1 MKFFFN
7 IHVLVFTL
15 LVFVLV
21 VSCADVETETSG
33 YAALEISLDDVS
45 HRKAARSKLAPSMT
59 SSDAVTILAVLMPA
73 VKCES
78 SSANSGS
85 EYSRAL
91 VGITSQNVKL
101 VVPLDTQVKLCLY
114 FFRETLSLN
123 ELGAGTTAP
132 EGFGESG
139 IFMIDSETTAKT
151 VSVEFWTTSYST
163 VTLKISSISSVGILT
178 GSKGTVKL
186 KSTSGELMD
195 NNSFTITSADNGS
208 KSVEFTNVVYNSYSY
223 DVEIMGFIPADQAFL
238 VSSETETLDVKLTP
252 NYVDIDWLSFDNMS
266 IAQVGT
272 SPYAQAN
279 GTLVLNVP
287 YDLKDNV
294 TQIIS
299 LMQVMRI
306 GGNTIVDVTPPVD
319 LSTWTKTEGT
329 DNVTDNVT
337 YTTLFSTAS
346 YLPLIHGSNELQIVL
361 TVNDESKILTIGT
374 IGYDACIDS
383 DTMCLTLSW
392 GDGLPATDD
401 GQDPDLHSYY
411 FPDWTYNE
419 ETTNSSFDNT
429 SRGPRYW
436 IYNNDANKKY
446 TVTGDTVQVNGASED
461 TDNETQV
468 WATDGQKVGNGT
480 YLFYVEDVTDTD
492 VQNFKLV
499 LSGPGL
505 SDNITYGPY
514 DFKDDDDNAT
524 TEAVNPQAVFFIQV
538 DNNSIVR
545 SDNISVGKN
554 LDNVS
559 STGTFTANAST
570 EVFTDTAH
578 GHLDTQVIR
587 VSGATSLPTGL
598 LDNTDYYVRDKTDD
612 TFKLALSS
620 GGTAVAISD
629 TGSGTL
635 TWTKTLMQWTGSLQ
649 NSVVIPP

>member
-1 MKFFFN
+1 
-7 IHVLVFTL
+7 VLA
-15 LVFVLV
+15 

-33 YAALEISLDDVS
+33 YASLKINLDDVS
-45 HRKAARSKLAPSMT
+45 NRKTGRSKLAPSMT

-85 EYSRAL
+85 EYSRGL
-91 VGITSQNVKL
+91 VDITTQNVKL

-114 FFRETLSLN
+114 FFRETFSLF
-123 ELGAGTTAP
+123 ELGAVTTAP

-139 IFMIDSETTAKT
+139 IFSIDSETTDKT
-151 VSVEFWTTSYST
+151 ISVEFWTTSYST
-163 VTLKISSISSVGILT
+163 VTLKISSISSVGFVT
-178 GSKGTVKL
+178 GNKGTAKL

-361 TVNDESKILTIGT
+361 TVNDESKIQTMGT

-383 DTMCLTLSW
+383 DTMCLSLSW
-392 GDGLPATDD
+392 TD

-436 IYNNDANKKY
+436 IYSNAANKKY
-446 TVTGDTVQVNGASED
+446 SATGETIHFIDGNSP
-461 TDNETQV
+461 TDKETQV
-468 WATDGQKVGNGT
+468 WATDSQKVGNGT
-480 YLFYVEDVTDTD
+480 YLVYVEDVSETD
-492 VQNFKLV
+492 VQNFELV

-505 SDNITYGPY
+505 SDNLTYGPY
-514 DFKDDDDNAT
+514 DFKEDGDNST

-538 DNNSIVR
+538 ENNSIVR
-545 SDNISVGKN
+545 SDNVSVGEN
-554 LDNVS
+554 
-559 STGTFTANAST
+559 
-570 EVFTDTAH
+570 
-578 GHLDTQVIR
+578 
-587 VSGATSLPTGL
+587 
-598 LDNTDYYVRDKTDD
+598 
-612 TFKLALSS
+612 LSS
-620 GGTAVAISD
+620 
-629 TGSGTL
+629 
-635 TWTKTLMQWTGSLQ
+635 TLMQWTGSLQ
-649 NSVVIPP
+649 NSVVD

>member
-45 HRKAARSKLAPSMT
+45 HRKAARSKLAPNFTHGSGHSMT
-59 SSDAVTILAVLMPA
+59 SSDAKTILAVLMPA

-139 IFMIDSETTAKT
+139 IFTIDSETTAKSI
-151 VSVEFWTTSYST
+151 SVEFWTTSYST
-163 VTLKISSISSVGILT
+163 VTLKLSSISSIGFFP
-178 GSKGTVKL
+178 GSKGIAML

-223 DVEIMGFIPADQAFL
+223 DIEIMGFIPADQAFL

-266 IAQVGT
+266 IAQVET
-272 SPYAQAN
+272 SPYATAS

-287 YDLKDNV
+287 IDLKDNV

-299 LMQVMRI
+299 LMQVKRI
-306 GGNTIVDVTPPVD
+306 GGNTIVDVTPPVA
-319 LSTWTKTEGT
+319 LSNWTKTEGT

-361 TVNDESKILTIGT
+361 TVNDETKILTMGT
-374 IGYDACIDS
+374 VKYDACIDS
-383 DTMCLTLSW
+383 NTMCLSLSW
-392 GDGLPATDD
+392 TDGL
-401 GQDPDLHSYY
+401 DPDLHSYY

-419 ETTNSSFDNT
+419 ETTNSSFDNS

-436 IYNNDANKKY
+436 IYSNAAYKKY
-446 TVTGDTVQVNGASED
+446 SATGETIHFIDGNSPTDT
-461 TDNETQV
+461 ETQV
-468 WATDGQKVGNGT
+468 WATHGQKVGNGT
-480 YLFYVEDVTDTD
+480 YLFYVEDVSEID

-514 DFKDDDDNAT
+514 DFKEDGDNST

-538 DNNSIVR
+538 ENNSIVR
-545 SDNISVGKN
+545 SDNVSVGEN
-554 LDNVS
+554 
-559 STGTFTANAST
+559 
-570 EVFTDTAH
+570 
-578 GHLDTQVIR
+578 
-587 VSGATSLPTGL
+587 
-598 LDNTDYYVRDKTDD
+598 
-612 TFKLALSS
+612 LSS
-620 GGTAVAISD
+620 
-629 TGSGTL
+629 
-635 TWTKTLMQWTGSLQ
+635 TLMQWTGSLQ
-649 NSVVIPP
+649 NSVVIPQ

>member
-7 IHVLVFTL
+7 IHVLVLTL

-45 HRKAARSKLAPSMT
+45 HRKAARSKLAPNFTHGSGHSMT
-59 SSDAVTILAVLMPA
+59 SSDAKTILAVLMPA

-139 IFMIDSETTAKT
+139 IFTIDSETTAKSI
-151 VSVEFWTTSYST
+151 SVEFWTTSYST
-163 VTLKISSISSVGILT
+163 VTLKLSSISSIGFLT

-252 NYVDIDWLSFDNMS
+252 NYVDIDWLSFENMS

-272 SPYAQAN
+272 SPYATAS

-287 YDLKDNV
+287 NDLKDNV

-299 LMQVMRI
+299 LMQVKRI
-306 GGNTIVDVTPPVD
+306 GGSTIVDVTPPAD
-319 LSTWTKTEGT
+319 LATWTKTEEGT
-329 DNVTDNVT
+329 DSVT

-361 TVNDESKILTIGT
+361 TVNDESKILTMGT
-374 IGYDACIDS
+374 VDYDACIDS
-383 DTMCLTLSW
+383 NTMCLTLSW
-392 GDGLPATDD
+392 TDGL
-401 GQDPDLHSYY
+401 DPDLHSYY
-411 FPDWTYNE
+411 FPDWTYKE
-419 ETTNSSFDNT
+419 EENGSFDNT

-436 IYNNDANKKY
+436 IYSNAANKKY
-446 TVTGDTVQVNGASED
+446 SATGETIHFIDGNSPSDT
-461 TDNETQV
+461 ETQV
-468 WATDGQKVGNGT
+468 WATHGQKVGNGT
-480 YLFYVEDVTDTD
+480 YLFYVEDVSEKD

-514 DFKDDDDNAT
+514 DFKEDGDNST

-538 DNNSIVR
+538 ENNSIVR
-545 SDNISVGKN
+545 SDNVSVGKN

-559 STGTFTANAST
+559 S
-570 EVFTDTAH
+570 
-578 GHLDTQVIR
+578 
-587 VSGATSLPTGL
+587 
-598 LDNTDYYVRDKTDD
+598 
-612 TFKLALSS
+612 
-620 GGTAVAISD
+620 
-629 TGSGTL
+629 
-635 TWTKTLMQWTGSLQ
+635 TLMQWTGSLQ
-649 NSVVIPP
+649 NSVVE

>member
-33 YAALEISLDDVS
+33 YAALKINLDDVS
-45 HRKAARSKLAPSMT
+45 YRKAAHSKLAPNFTHGSEHSMT

-91 VGITSQNVKL
+91 VDITTQNVKL
-101 VVPLDTQVKLCLY
+101 LIPLDTQVKLCLY
-114 FFRETLSLN
+114 FYRETLSLN

-139 IFMIDSETTAKT
+139 IFSIDSETIAKT

-163 VTLKISSISSVGILT
+163 VTLKISSISSIGIFT
-178 GSKGTVKL
+178 GSKGTAKL
-186 KSTSGELMD
+186 NSGSGVLTD
-195 NNSFTITSADNGS
+195 NKSFTITSADNGS
-208 KSVEFTNVVYNSYSY
+208 KSVEFTNVVYDSYSY

-266 IAQVGT
+266 ISQVGT
-272 SPYAQAN
+272 SPYATAS

-299 LMQVMRI
+299 LMQVKRI
-306 GGNTIVDVTPPVD
+306 SGNTIVDVTPPVD
-319 LSTWTKTEGT
+319 LSIWTKTAES
-329 DNVTDNVT
+329 TDNVT
-337 YTTLFSTAS
+337 YTTEFLTAS

-383 DTMCLTLSW
+383 DTMCLSLSW
-392 GDGLPATDD
+392 TDGLDL
-401 GQDPDLHSYY
+401 DLHSYY
-411 FPDWTYNE
+411 FPEWTYNE
-419 ETTNSSFDNT
+419 ETTNGSFDNT

-436 IYNNDANKKY
+436 VYSNAANKKY
-446 TVTGDTVQVNGASED
+446 TVTGDTIQFIDGTSPS
-461 TDNETQV
+461 DNETQI
-468 WATDGQKVGNGT
+468 WATHGQKVGNGT
-480 YLFYVEDVTDTD
+480 YLFYVEDVTDPD
-492 VQNFKLV
+492 VQNFQLV

-514 DFKDDDDNAT
+514 DFKPGLDNSTAL
-524 TEAVNPQAVFFIQV
+524 NPQAVFFIQV
-538 DNNSIVR
+538 ENNSIVR
-545 SDNISVGKN
+545 SDNVSVG
-554 LDNVS
+554 DN
-559 STGTFTANAST
+559 
-570 EVFTDTAH
+570 
-578 GHLDTQVIR
+578 
-587 VSGATSLPTGL
+587 
-598 LDNTDYYVRDKTDD
+598 
-612 TFKLALSS
+612 LSS
-620 GGTAVAISD
+620 
-629 TGSGTL
+629 
-635 TWTKTLMQWTGSLQ
+635 TLMQWTGDLQ
-649 NSVVIPP
+649 NSSVFGK

>member
-45 HRKAARSKLAPSMT
+45 HRKAARSKLAPNFTHGSGHSMT
-59 SSDAVTILAVLMPA
+59 SSDAKTILAVLMPA

-91 VGITSQNVKL
+91 VAITAQTVKL

-139 IFMIDSETTAKT
+139 IFTIDSETTAKT
-151 VSVEFWTTSYST
+151 ISVEFWTTSYST
-163 VTLKISSISSVGILT
+163 VTLKLSSISSTGFNT
-178 GSKGTVKL
+178 GSKGTAKL

-266 IAQVGT
+266 ITQVGT
-272 SPYAQAN
+272 SPYAQAR

-287 YDLKDNV
+287 NDLKDNV

-299 LMQVMRI
+299 LMQVKRI
-306 GGNTIVDVTPPVD
+306 GGSTIVDVTPPFP
-319 LSTWTKTEGT
+319 LTGWTKTEGT
-329 DNVTDNVT
+329 ENVT
-337 YTTLFSTAS
+337 YTTEFSTAT

-361 TVNDESKILTIGT
+361 TVNDESKILTMGT
-374 IGYDACIDS
+374 VGYDACIDS
-383 DTMCLTLSW
+383 NTMCLTLSW
-392 GDGLPATDD
+392 GDGLSGTDD
-401 GQDPDLHSYY
+401 GLDPDLHSYY
-411 FPDWTYNE
+411 FPEWTYNE
-419 ETTNSSFDNT
+419 ETTNISFDNT
-429 SRGPRYW
+429 LRGERYW
-436 IYNNDANKKY
+436 VYSNAAYKKY
-446 TVTGDTVQVNGASED
+446 SATGETIHFIDGNSP
-461 TDNETQV
+461 TDKETQV

-480 YLFYVEDVTDTD
+480 YLFYVEDVSETD

-514 DFKDDDDNAT
+514 DFKVGLDNST
-524 TEAVNPQAVFFIQV
+524 AVNPQAVFFIQV
-538 DNNSIVR
+538 ENNSIVR
-545 SDNISVGKN
+545 SDNVSVG
-554 LDNVS
+554 DN
-559 STGTFTANAST
+559 
-570 EVFTDTAH
+570 
-578 GHLDTQVIR
+578 
-587 VSGATSLPTGL
+587 
-598 LDNTDYYVRDKTDD
+598 
-612 TFKLALSS
+612 LSS
-620 GGTAVAISD
+620 
-629 TGSGTL
+629 
-635 TWTKTLMQWTGSLQ
+635 TLMQWTGSLQ
-649 NSVVIPP
+649 NSVVD

>member
-7 IHVLVFTL
+7 IHVLVLTL

-45 HRKAARSKLAPSMT
+45 HRKAARSKLAPNFTHGSGHSMT
-59 SSDAVTILAVLMPA
+59 SSDAKTILAVLMPA

-139 IFMIDSETTAKT
+139 IFTIDSETTAKT
-151 VSVEFWTTSYST
+151 ISVEFWTTSYST
-163 VTLKISSISSVGILT
+163 VTLKLSSISSIGFLT

-252 NYVDIDWLSFDNMS
+252 NYVDIDWLSFENMS

-272 SPYAQAN
+272 SPYATAS

-287 YDLKDNV
+287 IDLKDNV

-299 LMQVMRI
+299 LMQVKRI
-306 GGNTIVDVTPPVD
+306 GGNTIVDVTPPVA
-319 LSTWTKTEGT
+319 LSSWTKTEEGT
-329 DNVTDNVT
+329 ENVT

-361 TVNDESKILTIGT
+361 TVNDESKILTMGT
-374 IGYDACIDS
+374 VDYDACIDS
-383 DTMCLTLSW
+383 NTMCLTLSW
-392 GDGLPATDD
+392 TDGL
-401 GQDPDLHSYY
+401 DPDLHSYY

-419 ETTNSSFDNT
+419 ETINGSFDNT
-429 SRGPRYW
+429 ARGQRYW
-436 IYNNDANKKY
+436 VYSNAAYKKY
-446 TVTGDTVQVNGASED
+446 SATGETIHFIDGNSSS
-461 TDNETQV
+461 DNETQV
-468 WATDGQKVGNGT
+468 WATHGQKVGNGT
-480 YLFYVEDVTDTD
+480 YLFYVEDVSETD

-514 DFKDDDDNAT
+514 DFKVGLDNST
-524 TEAVNPQAVFFIQV
+524 AVNPQAVFFIQV
-538 DNNSIVR
+538 ENNSIVR
-545 SDNISVGKN
+545 SDNVSVGKN

-559 STGTFTANAST
+559 S
-570 EVFTDTAH
+570 
-578 GHLDTQVIR
+578 
-587 VSGATSLPTGL
+587 
-598 LDNTDYYVRDKTDD
+598 
-612 TFKLALSS
+612 
-620 GGTAVAISD
+620 
-629 TGSGTL
+629 
-635 TWTKTLMQWTGSLQ
+635 TLMQWTGSLQ
-649 NSVVIPP
+649 NSVVE

>member
-1 MKFFFN
+1 MKLYIN

-45 HRKAARSKLAPSMT
+45 HRKAARSKLAPNFTHGSGHSMT
-59 SSDAVTILAVLMPA
+59 SSDAKTILAVLMPA

-123 ELGAGTTAP
+123 VLGAGTTAP

-139 IFMIDSETTAKT
+139 IFTIDSETTVKT
-151 VSVEFWTTSYST
+151 LSVEFWTTSYST
-163 VTLKISSISSVGILT
+163 VTLKLSSISSTGFLT

-195 NNSFTITSADNGS
+195 NNSFTIASADNGS

-252 NYVDIDWLSFDNMS
+252 NYVDIDWLSFENMS
-266 IAQVGT
+266 IAQVET
-272 SPYAQAN
+272 SPYATAS

-287 YDLKDNV
+287 NELKDNV

-299 LMQVMRI
+299 LMQVKRI
-306 GGNTIVDVTPPVD
+306 GGSTIVDVTPPVD
-319 LSTWTKTEGT
+319 LSAWTKTEEGT
-329 DNVTDNVT
+329 ENVT

-346 YLPLIHGSNELQIVL
+346 NLPLIHGSNELQIVL
-361 TVNDESKILTIGT
+361 TVNDETKILTMGT
-374 IGYDACIDS
+374 VDYDACIDS
-383 DTMCLTLSW
+383 NTMCLTLSW
-392 GDGLPATDD
+392 TDGL
-401 GQDPDLHSYY
+401 DPDLHSYY

-419 ETTNSSFDNT
+419 ETINGFDNT
-429 SRGPRYW
+429 ARGQRYW
-436 IYNNDANKKY
+436 IYSNAAYKKY
-446 TVTGDTVQVNGASED
+446 SATGETIHFIDGNSP
-461 TDNETQV
+461 TDKETQV
-468 WATDGQKVGNGT
+468 WATDSQKVGNGT
-480 YLFYVEDVTDTD
+480 YLFYVEDVSETD
-492 VQNFKLV
+492 VQNFELV

-514 DFKDDDDNAT
+514 DFKDDDNNST

-538 DNNSIVR
+538 DNNKIVR
-545 SDNISVGKN
+545 SDNVSVGEN
-554 LDNVS
+554 
-559 STGTFTANAST
+559 
-570 EVFTDTAH
+570 
-578 GHLDTQVIR
+578 
-587 VSGATSLPTGL
+587 
-598 LDNTDYYVRDKTDD
+598 
-612 TFKLALSS
+612 LSS
-620 GGTAVAISD
+620 D
-629 TGSGTL
+629 
-635 TWTKTLMQWTGSLQ
+635 LMQWTGSMQ
-649 NSVVIPP
+649 NSVVD

>member
-1 MKFFFN
+1 MKIFFN

-45 HRKAARSKLAPSMT
+45 HRKAARSKLAPNFTHGSGHSMT
-59 SSDAVTILAVLMPA
+59 SSDAKTILAVLMPA

-85 EYSRAL
+85 EFSRAL

-123 ELGAGTTAP
+123 VLGAGTTAP

-139 IFMIDSETTAKT
+139 IFTIDSETTAKT
-151 VSVEFWTTSYST
+151 LSVEFWTTSYST
-163 VTLKISSISSVGILT
+163 VTLKLSSISSTGFLT
-178 GSKGTVKL
+178 GSKGTAKL

-223 DVEIMGFIPADQAFL
+223 DIEIMGFIPADQAFL

-266 IAQVGT
+266 IAQVDT
-272 SPYAQAN
+272 SPYAQAS

-287 YDLKDNV
+287 NELKDNV

-299 LMQVMRI
+299 LMQAMRI
-306 GGNTIVDVTPPVD
+306 GGNTTVDVTPQAD
-319 LSTWTKTEGT
+319 LSSWTKTEGT
-329 DNVTDNVT
+329 ENVT

-346 YLPLIHGSNELQIVL
+346 NLPLIHGSNELQIVL
-361 TVNDESKILTIGT
+361 TVNDETKILTMGT

-383 DTMCLTLSW
+383 DTMCLSLSW
-392 GDGLPATDD
+392 TDGL
-401 GQDPDLHSYY
+401 DPDLHSYY
-411 FPDWTYNE
+411 FPDWTYEEE
-419 ETTNSSFDNT
+419 ETSGFDNS

-436 IYNNDANKKY
+436 VYSNAANKKY
-446 TVTGDTVQVNGASED
+446 SYTGDTIQPIDGNSSS
-461 TDNETQV
+461 DNETQV
-468 WATDGQKVGNGT
+468 WATHGQKVGNGT
-480 YLFYVEDVTDTD
+480 YLFYVEDVSETD

-505 SDNITYGPY
+505 SDNLTYGPY
-514 DFKDDDDNAT
+514 DFKDDDNDST
-524 TEAVNPQAVFFIQV
+524 TEALNPQAVFFIQV
-538 DNNSIVR
+538 ENNSIVR
-545 SDNISVGKN
+545 SDNVSVGEN
-554 LDNVS
+554 
-559 STGTFTANAST
+559 
-570 EVFTDTAH
+570 
-578 GHLDTQVIR
+578 
-587 VSGATSLPTGL
+587 
-598 LDNTDYYVRDKTDD
+598 
-612 TFKLALSS
+612 LSS
-620 GGTAVAISD
+620 D
-629 TGSGTL
+629 
-635 TWTKTLMQWTGSLQ
+635 LMQWTGSMQ
-649 NSVVIPP
+649 NSVVD

>member
-7 IHVLVFTL
+7 IHILVFTL

-45 HRKAARSKLAPSMT
+45 HRKAARSKLAPNFTHGSGHGMT

-85 EYSRAL
+85 EYSRGL
-91 VGITSQNVKL
+91 VDITTQNVKL

-123 ELGAGTTAP
+123 ELGAGTTTP

-139 IFMIDSETTAKT
+139 IFTIDSETTAKT

-163 VTLKISSISSVGILT
+163 VTLQISSISSVGFFT

-186 KSTSGELMD
+186 NSTSGELMD

-223 DVEIMGFIPADQAFL
+223 DVEIMGFIPADQAFR
-238 VSSETETLDVKLTP
+238 VSSETETQDVKLTP
-252 NYVDIDWLSFDNMS
+252 NYVDMDWLSFDNMS

-272 SPYAQAN
+272 SPYAQAR

-299 LMQVMRI
+299 LMQIKRI
-306 GGNTIVDVTPPVD
+306 GGNTIVDVTPPVA
-319 LSTWTKTEGT
+319 LSNWTKTEGT

-337 YTTLFSTAS
+337 YTTEFLTAS
-346 YLPLIHGSNELQIVL
+346 YLPLFHGSNELQIVL
-361 TVNDESKILTIGT
+361 TVNDESKILTMGT
-374 IGYDACIDS
+374 IVYDACIDS
-383 DTMCLTLSW
+383 GTMCLSLSW
-392 GDGLPATDD
+392 TDGL
-401 GQDPDLHSYY
+401 DPDLHSYY
-411 FPDWTYNE
+411 FPDWTYEEE
-419 ETTNSSFDNT
+419 ETSGFDNS

-436 IYNNDANKKY
+436 IYSNAANKKY
-446 TVTGDTVQVNGASED
+446 SVTGDIIQSIDGNSSS
-461 TDNETQV
+461 DNETQV
-468 WATDGQKVGNGT
+468 WATHGQKVGNGT
-480 YLFYVEDVTDTD
+480 YLFYVEDVSEKD

-505 SDNITYGPY
+505 SDNLTYGPY
-514 DFKDDDDNAT
+514 DFKVDLDNTT

-545 SDNISVGKN
+545 SDNVSVG
-554 LDNVS
+554 DN
-559 STGTFTANAST
+559 
-570 EVFTDTAH
+570 
-578 GHLDTQVIR
+578 
-587 VSGATSLPTGL
+587 
-598 LDNTDYYVRDKTDD
+598 
-612 TFKLALSS
+612 LSS
-620 GGTAVAISD
+620 
-629 TGSGTL
+629 
-635 TWTKTLMQWTGSLQ
+635 TLMQWTGSLQ
-649 NSVVIPP
+649 NSVVK

>member
-7 IHVLVFTL
+7 IHVLVLTL

-45 HRKAARSKLAPSMT
+45 HRKEARSKLAPNFTHGSGHSMT
-59 SSDAVTILAVLMPA
+59 SSDAKTILAVLMPA

-78 SSANSGS
+78 SHQVPTI
-85 EYSRAL
+85 YSRAL

-139 IFMIDSETTAKT
+139 IFTIDSETTAKSI
-151 VSVEFWTTSYST
+151 SVEFWTTSYST
-163 VTLKISSISSVGILT
+163 VTLKLSSISSIGFNT
-178 GSKGTVKL
+178 GSKGTAIL

-252 NYVDIDWLSFDNMS
+252 NYVDVDWLSFDNMS
-266 IAQVGT
+266 IAQVET
-272 SPYAQAN
+272 SPYATAS

-287 YDLKDNV
+287 NELKDNV

-299 LMQVMRI
+299 MMQVKRI
-306 GGNTIVDVTPPVD
+306 GGNTTVDVTPQAD
-319 LSTWTKTEGT
+319 LSSWTKTEG
-329 DNVTDNVT
+329 TDNVT
-337 YTTLFSTAS
+337 YTTLFSTAT

-361 TVNDESKILTIGT
+361 TVNDETKILTMGT
-374 IGYDACIDS
+374 VGYDACIDS
-383 DTMCLTLSW
+383 NTMCLTLSW
-392 GDGLPATDD
+392 TDGL
-401 GQDPDLHSYY
+401 DPDLHSYY
-411 FPDWTYNE
+411 FPEWTYNE
-419 ETTNSSFDNT
+419 ETTNISFDNT
-429 SRGPRYW
+429 LRGERYW
-436 IYNNDANKKY
+436 VYSNAAYKKY
-446 TVTGDTVQVNGASED
+446 SATGETIHFIDGNSSS
-461 TDNETQV
+461 DNETQV
-468 WATDGQKVGNGT
+468 WATDSQKVGNGT
-480 YLFYVEDVTDTD
+480 YLFYVEDVSEID

-505 SDNITYGPY
+505 SDNLTYGPY
-514 DFKDDDDNAT
+514 DFKEDGDNST

-545 SDNISVGKN
+545 SDNVSVG
-554 LDNVS
+554 DN
-559 STGTFTANAST
+559 
-570 EVFTDTAH
+570 
-578 GHLDTQVIR
+578 
-587 VSGATSLPTGL
+587 
-598 LDNTDYYVRDKTDD
+598 
-612 TFKLALSS
+612 LSS
-620 GGTAVAISD
+620 
-629 TGSGTL
+629 
-635 TWTKTLMQWTGSLQ
+635 TLMQWTGSLQ
-649 NSVVIPP
+649 NSVVD

>member
-7 IHVLVFTL
+7 IHVLVLTL

-73 VKCES
+73 VQCES

-91 VGITSQNVKL
+91 VDITTQNVKM

-123 ELGAGTTAP
+123 ELGAGTTTP

-139 IFMIDSETTAKT
+139 IFTIDSETTAKT

-163 VTLKISSISSVGILT
+163 VTLKLSSISSTGFLT

-272 SPYAQAN
+272 SPYAQGS

-287 YDLKDNV
+287 NDLKDNV

-299 LMQVMRI
+299 LMQVKRI
-306 GGNTIVDVTPPVD
+306 NGNTIVDVTPPVD
-319 LSTWTKTEGT
+319 LSNWTKTAEG
-329 DNVTDNVT
+329 TDNVT
-337 YTTLFSTAS
+337 YTTEFLTAS

-361 TVNDESKILTIGT
+361 TVNDESKILTMGT

-383 DTMCLTLSW
+383 DTMCLTLTW
-392 GDGLPATDD
+392 GDGLSGTDD
-401 GQDPDLHSYY
+401 GLDPDLHSYY

-436 IYNNDANKKY
+436 IYNNAANINY
-446 TVTGDTVQVNGASED
+446 SVTGDTIQVNGATVDS
-461 TDNETQV
+461 DNETQV
-468 WATDGQKVGNGT
+468 WATHGQKVGNGT
-480 YLFYVEDVTDTD
+480 YLFYVEDVTDPD

-514 DFKDDDDNAT
+514 DFKDDRDNST

-545 SDNISVGKN
+545 SDNVSVG
-554 LDNVS
+554 DN
-559 STGTFTANAST
+559 
-570 EVFTDTAH
+570 
-578 GHLDTQVIR
+578 
-587 VSGATSLPTGL
+587 
-598 LDNTDYYVRDKTDD
+598 
-612 TFKLALSS
+612 LSS
-620 GGTAVAISD
+620 D
-629 TGSGTL
+629 
-635 TWTKTLMQWTGSLQ
+635 LMQWTGSLQ
-649 NSVVIPP
+649 NSVVIPQ